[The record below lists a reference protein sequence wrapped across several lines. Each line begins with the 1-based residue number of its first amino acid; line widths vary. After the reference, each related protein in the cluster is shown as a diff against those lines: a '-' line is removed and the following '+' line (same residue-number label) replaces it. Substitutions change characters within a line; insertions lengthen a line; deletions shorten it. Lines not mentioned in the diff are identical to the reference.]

1 MRRFTALAA
10 TALTLSLSLTAC
22 SSDSDNGSDSAKGS
36 DEKLTLALIPNEK
49 VNDLVTTAKPLTDY
63 LSEELGVEVEGCLLY
78 TSDAAD
84 E

>member
-49 VNDLVTTAKPLTDY
+49 VNDPGDHR
-63 LSEELGVEVEGCLLY
+63 E
-78 TSDAAD
+78 AAD
-84 E
+84 RLPL